1 MRIIFENI
9 DPKRNGEKIM
19 IDPATQGQLEARAM
33 IAAYINSGNLN
44 PNGAKQDFV
53 FIGQSIDGVLLYQL
67 FVALKD
73 MLDENH

>member
-1 MRIIFENI
+1 MATIINE
-9 DPKRNGEKIM
+9 E
-19 IDPATQGQLEARAM
+19 
-33 IAAYINSGNLN
+33 
-44 PNGAKQDFV
+44 FV